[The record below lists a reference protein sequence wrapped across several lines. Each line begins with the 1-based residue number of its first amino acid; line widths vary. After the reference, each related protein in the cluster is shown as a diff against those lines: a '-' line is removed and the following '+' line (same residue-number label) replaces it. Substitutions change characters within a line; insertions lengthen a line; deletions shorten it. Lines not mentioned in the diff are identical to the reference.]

1 MGDQTLGPDA
11 ARDLLAAGAAAY
23 SRGEVAEALRT
34 FERVARSTT
43 GDLRTSAIINAASMS
58 DELGDHTRAVDL
70 YREALAVMPADA
82 ARMRPAAL
90 VNLSQALQHL
100 GDLDGAQ
107 DALEQARGLLA
118 AADDQGDLR
127 VACLLSLTAVA
138 MHRQQWAHAADIATE
153 SLDAALRFAPAL
165 AGHPLMNLAAI
176 HFETGRFDL
185 SDDFAG
191 QALDAFET
199 AGDVNAVAESQQNLG
214 IMHVRS
220 GRPDDAEPLLL
231 SSQTYFERAGISHR
245 AGIGSKVLAFLAEGR
260 GDTERAS
267 TLYRCSLDYFRSS
280 GAVLDVADVETR
292 LATVAFGEVRPDEG
306 ETLLAAAF
314 DTYRGLG
321 LGLHCAQVDFWH
333 AALLESA
340 LAVSG
345 TPDSAVRARATA
357 LAVPAAIAIDAVRCT
372 LPNGRQREQWNREIA
387 DPAMQLAFRL
397 AYASGDAHLVAELV
411 EAQCAGTTVDVG
423 RAGHRTPARLPLQ
436 LPDLPPA
443 GATGTEGSFL
453 LGAALAG
460 VAAGAGLPVPLP
472 PRLVTPDGRNVLGTA
487 IAVAEERYG
496 RDVRD
501 SRVVPAR

>member
-1 MGDQTLGPDA
+1 MDDQTG
-11 ARDLLAAGAAAY
+11 RDLLAAGAAAY
-23 SRGEVAEALRT
+23 ARGDVAEALHT
-34 FERVARSTT
+34 FEQAAHRAT

-58 DELGDHTRAVDL
+58 DELGDHTRAVTL
-70 YREALAVMPADA
+70 YREALTLMPADA

-107 DALEQARGLLA
+107 DALEQARNILA
-118 AADDQGDLR
+118 TREDQGDLT

-153 SLDAALRFAPAL
+153 SLQAAVRFAPGL
-165 AGHPLMNLAAI
+165 AGHPLMNLAAV

-191 QALDAFET
+191 QALAAFET
-199 AGDVNAVAESQQNLG
+199 AGDVNAVAETQQNLG

-220 GRPDDAEPLLL
+220 GRLDAAEPLLL
-231 SSQTYFERAGISHR
+231 ASQTFFEHAGIGHR

-260 GDTERAS
+260 GDTERAGA
-267 TLYRCSLDYFRSS
+267 LYRRSVDYFRDS

-292 LATVAFGEVRPDEG
+292 LATVAFADGRSDEG
-306 ETLLAAAF
+306 EKLLASAF
-314 DTYRGLG
+314 TTYTELG

-333 AALLESA
+333 ATLLEAVLTSA
-340 LAVSG
+340 DP
-345 TPDSAVRARATA
+345 PDTALRARATA
-357 LAVPAAIAIDAVRCT
+357 LAVPAAIAIDAVRFT

-387 DPAMQLAFRL
+387 DPAVQLAFRL
-397 AYASGDAHLVAELV
+397 AYSSGDARLVADLV

-423 RAGHRTPARLPLQ
+423 RAGHGTAARLPLE
-436 LPDLPPA
+436 LPDLPAAGTSDSA
-443 GATGTEGSFL
+443 GAFQ

-460 VAAGAGLPVPLP
+460 VAADAGLPVPLP
-472 PRLVTPDGRNVLGTA
+472 PRLAVTPDGRIVLGTA
-487 IAVAEERYG
+487 IATAEQRY
-496 RDVRD
+496 RREVRD
-501 SRVVPAR
+501 SRTVPAW

>member
-1 MGDQTLGPDA
+1 MGDQI

-58 DELGDHTRAVDL
+58 DELGDHARAVDL

-82 ARMRPAAL
+82 IRMRPAAL
-90 VNLSQALQHL
+90 VNLSQALQHI
-100 GDLDGAQ
+100 GDLDGAH
-107 DALEQARGLLA
+107 DALEQARELLA
-118 AADDQGDLR
+118 TADDRGDLR

-138 MHRQQWAHAADIATE
+138 MHRQQWADAADIATE
-153 SLDAALRFAPAL
+153 SLDAAVRFAPGL

-199 AGDVNAVAESQQNLG
+199 AGDVNAVAETQQNLG
-214 IMHVRS
+214 IMHARS
-220 GRPDDAEPLLL
+220 GLPENAEPLLL
-231 SSQTYFERAGISHR
+231 SSQTYFERAGIGHR

-260 GDTERAS
+260 GDTERA
-267 TLYRCSLDYFRSS
+267 TELYRGSLDYFRSS

-292 LATVAFGEVRPDEG
+292 LATVAFAEGRFDEG
-306 ETLLAAAF
+306 ERLLAAAF
-314 DTYRGLG
+314 DTYHGLG

-340 LAVSG
+340 LAASG

-357 LAVPAAIAIDAVRCT
+357 LAVPAAIAIDAVRST

-387 DPAMQLAFRL
+387 DPAMQLALRL
-397 AYASGDAHLVAELV
+397 AYASGDACLVADLV
-411 EAQCAGTTVDVG
+411 ETQCAGTTVDVG
-423 RAGHRTPARLPLQ
+423 RAGHSTPARLPLQ
-436 LPDLPPA
+436 LPDLPPD
-443 GATGTEGSFL
+443 GATGTDRSFL

-472 PRLVTPDGRNVLGTA
+472 PRLAVTSEGRMALGTS

-496 RDVRD
+496 REVRD
-501 SRVVPAR
+501 SRVVPAW

>member
-1 MGDQTLGPDA
+1 M

-58 DELGDHTRAVDL
+58 DELGDHARAVDL

-82 ARMRPAAL
+82 IRMRPAAL
-90 VNLSQALQHL
+90 VNLSQALQHI
-100 GDLDGAQ
+100 GDLDGAH
-107 DALEQARGLLA
+107 DALEQARELLA
-118 AADDQGDLR
+118 TADDRGDLR

-138 MHRQQWAHAADIATE
+138 MHRQQWADAADIATE
-153 SLDAALRFAPAL
+153 SLDAAVRFAPGL

-199 AGDVNAVAESQQNLG
+199 AGDVNAVAETQQNLG
-214 IMHVRS
+214 IMHARS
-220 GRPDDAEPLLL
+220 GLPENAEPLLL
-231 SSQTYFERAGISHR
+231 SSQTYFERAGIGHR

-260 GDTERAS
+260 GDTERA
-267 TLYRCSLDYFRSS
+267 TELYRGSLDYFRSS

-292 LATVAFGEVRPDEG
+292 LATVAFAEGRFDEG
-306 ETLLAAAF
+306 ERLLAAAF
-314 DTYRGLG
+314 DTYHGLG

-340 LAVSG
+340 LAASG

-357 LAVPAAIAIDAVRCT
+357 LAVPAAIAIDAVRST

-387 DPAMQLAFRL
+387 DPAMQLALRL
-397 AYASGDAHLVAELV
+397 AYASGDACLVADLV
-411 EAQCAGTTVDVG
+411 ETQCAGTTVDVG
-423 RAGHRTPARLPLQ
+423 RAGHSTPARLPLQ
-436 LPDLPPA
+436 LPDLPPD
-443 GATGTEGSFL
+443 GATGTDRSFL

-472 PRLVTPDGRNVLGTA
+472 PRLAVTSEGRMALGTS

-496 RDVRD
+496 REVRD
-501 SRVVPAR
+501 SRVVPAW